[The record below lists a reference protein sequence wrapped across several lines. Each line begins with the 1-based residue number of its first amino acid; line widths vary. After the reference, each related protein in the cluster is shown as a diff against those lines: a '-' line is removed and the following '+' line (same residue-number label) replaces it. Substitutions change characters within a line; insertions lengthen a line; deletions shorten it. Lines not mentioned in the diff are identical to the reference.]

1 MRFFCRRVSSGA
13 LLLLGVFGGPSA
25 AEDQWSDPFV
35 GVRYLVRTTPD
46 PKWTMHAAF
55 VDLTEPSI
63 RLTATPPGD
72 PKTTISGFAKKKG
85 VQIAIN
91 AAFIDFEKNT
101 SYGSA
106 MGEGKLWT
114 EALDQQQSAQIAAGP
129 GNRVEIFEQG
139 LIFQPQPWMRDVVS
153 GHPMF
158 VWNGAAYDAGD
169 GVMAPRHPRTAV
181 ALSKDRRTLILFVV
195 DGRQKHS
202 VGMTGAEMSRV
213 FIDLGAWQAMNMD
226 GGGSSAMYLDGKG
239 IVNSPSDGRERSL
252 INHLGVYAAAGA
264 SKPKGQVKGIV
275 KEKGTGKP
283 LANAKVSLTS
293 AYFDVTHADGFYHL
307 SQVPAGQAALTATLD
322 GYETAKVR
330 VKVEARQTAAAADI
344 ELTPK
349 PPPAPKV
356 TPTAAGAAETGK
368 QGSGETGAGAGG
380 EEAARMMAKAKNY
393 ASGKLWGKAIDSY
406 REVETKFPGTLEAA
420 AAKEEIAKIEAVLA
434 DPAPR

>member
-1 MRFFCRRVSSGA
+1 M
-13 LLLLGVFGGPSA
+13 
-25 AEDQWSDPFV
+25 
-35 GVRYLVRTTPD
+35 VRTTAE

-55 VDLTEPSI
+55 LDLTEPSI

-91 AAFIDFEKNT
+91 AAFIDFDKNT

-114 EALDQQQSAQIAAGP
+114 DALDQGQSAQLACGP

-158 VWNGAAYDAGD
+158 VWNGVLFDSGD

-213 FIDLGAWQAMNMD
+213 FIDFGAWQAMNMD
-226 GGGSSAMYLDGKG
+226 GGGSSAMYIDGKG

-264 SKPKGQVKGIV
+264 SKPKGQAKGTV

-283 LANAKVSLTS
+283 LANAKVALTS
-293 AYFDVTHADGFYHL
+293 AYFDATDANGFFHL
-307 SQVPAGQAALTATLD
+307 SQVPAGQVTLAATLD
-322 GYETAKVR
+322 GYEPAKVK
-330 VKVEARQTAAAADI
+330 VKVEARQTAEAAI
-344 ELTPK
+344 ELAPK

-356 TPTAAGAAETGK
+356 TPTTAGGAQPETGIQKPETVAAGGDD
-368 QGSGETGAGAGG
+368 
-380 EEAARMMAKAKNY
+380 AARLAAKAKNY
-393 ASGKLWGKAIDSY
+393 ANGKLWGKAIDAW
-406 REVETKFPGTLEAA
+406 REVETKFPGTPEAA
-420 AAKEEIAKIEAVLA
+420 AAKEEISRIEAILA
-434 DPAPR
+434 EPAPR